1 MYQESRNMAKKFLIS
16 TLLLACVLLAVA
28 DDTLPNVQYEY
39 DASGNRILRQLVQ
52 QRSNQS
58 PRQQQTTFIVYPTI
72 VTDVLNVIAHEE
84 IVPNEFHY
92 TIANVSGNIVLSGN
106 ILSQST
112 QLQLSLSQGY
122 YILNIV
128 SSTEQYSF
136 NFLKN

>member
-1 MYQESRNMAKKFLIS
+1 MAKKFLIS

-58 PRQQQTTFIVYPTI
+58 PRQQQTTFMVYPTI
-72 VTDVLNVIAHEE
+72 VTDVLHVTTQDE
-84 IVPNEFHY
+84 ILPDEFSY
-92 TIANVSGNIVLSGN
+92 TITNVSGNNVMSGT
-106 ILSQST
+106 LQTQST
-112 QLQLSLSQGY
+112 QLQVSLPQGY

-128 SSTEQYSF
+128 SATEQYSF